1 MKEPLE
7 KKLFSSQ
14 MIFVTRDLI
23 YLFIYFFVYLFIY
36 FFVYLFIY
44 FWLYEKVTGKHL
56 KWIKQYI
63 PKTNDS
69 YRIKTNGLCRYQ
81 I

>member
-14 MIFVTRDLI
+14 MIFVTKDLIYLFI

-44 FWLYEKVTGKHL
+44 LFLAVRKSHRETPQMDKAIHSK
-56 KWIKQYI
+56 
-63 PKTNDS
+63 D
-69 YRIKTNGLCRYQ
+69 
-81 I
+81 